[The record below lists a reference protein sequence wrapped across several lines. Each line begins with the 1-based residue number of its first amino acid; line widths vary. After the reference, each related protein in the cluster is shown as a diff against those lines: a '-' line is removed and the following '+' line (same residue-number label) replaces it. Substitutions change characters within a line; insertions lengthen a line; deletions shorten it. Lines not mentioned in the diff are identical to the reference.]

1 MNRIQ
6 GSKPRLKPTN
16 PKAKLPSNPKPT
28 TTQPPSSSSSSSN
41 LLILQQSQ
49 DPQSLPA
56 TKTTPSPSSNPSD
69 PTTPSSLLPILTPAL
84 EILSRFHHRNKNQHR
99 LSKWWAEADMLRRHL
114 RKLIEAANEWCDK
127 EPEREGKRRKEEARR
142 KKKEKYER
150 LGRVEKKQDGVGQKG
165 GEEEVKGEDREEEE
179 EEEDREAREVRLRA
193 EYLRGKLGPRAYF
206 AFSQLSADRQFAHL
220 GLMLL
225 GVLAQVDKALSAFA
239 SVPIDEND
247 DAAADEAAEDRG
259 PNLNATVMGQLADE
273 VPNQRHNDIGVA
285 VSREELLA
293 MMSESTT
300 ASGPTDGSLAR
311 SDARDHPLPTTETDS
326 GAAPPPVTGEN
337 RQGKNKSEKKKRPR
351 DDEDDKND
359 DEDKDDFSSGPTP
372 PVSEQKKKKKRK
384 AGDDG
389 TDIDDIFASFD
400 KPSQRKKKDKA
411 EKSVVASKTTTVTT
425 SIATATTT
433 TTKVKTTTDSSVPT
447 TTTTTT
453 TTPAEAETQHG
464 KDDLDDIFASL
475 EKPKKKKTKV
485 KKTDDLDD
493 IFASFDKPKTKKKK
507 KKAGAGAGADEFDD
521 IFGGL

>member
-1 MNRIQ
+1 MNRTQ

-28 TTQPPSSSSSSSN
+28 TTQPPSSSN
-41 LLILQQSQ
+41 LLIIQQSQ
-49 DPQSLPA
+49 DPQSLPT
-56 TKTTPSPSSNPSD
+56 TKTTPSPPSNPSD
-69 PTTPSSLLPILTPAL
+69 PKSPSDLLPILTPAL

-99 LSKWWAEADMLRRHL
+99 LSKWWVEADMLRRHL

-127 EPEREGKRRKEEARR
+127 EPERKGKRRKEEARR

-150 LGRVEKKQDGVGQKG
+150 LGRVEKKQDGVVGQKG

-179 EEEDREAREVRLRA
+179 EEEDKEAREVRLRA
-193 EYLRGKLGPRAYF
+193 EHLRGKLGPRAYF

-239 SVPIDEND
+239 PVPIDDD
-247 DAAADEAAEDRG
+247 DAAADDEAAEDRG
-259 PNLNATVMGQLADE
+259 PNLNATVMGQSGDD

-300 ASGPTDGSLAR
+300 ASGPTEGSLAR
-311 SDARDHPLPTTETDS
+311 RDARDQPLPTTETDS
-326 GAAPPPVTGEN
+326 GAAPPPPVTGEN
-337 RQGKNKSEKKKRPR
+337 RQGKNKSEKKKRQR
-351 DDEDDKND
+351 DAEEDEND

-372 PVSEQKKKKKRK
+372 PPVSEKKKKKKRK
-384 AGDDG
+384 TGDDEVN
-389 TDIDDIFASFD
+389 IDDIFASFD
-400 KPSQRKKKDKA
+400 KLSQREKKKNKA
-411 EKSVVASKTTTVTT
+411 EKSVVATKTTTATT
-425 SIATATTT
+425 SIATATATA
-433 TTKVKTTTDSSVPT
+433 TKVKTTTDSSVPT
-447 TTTTTT
+447 TTITTTS
-453 TTPAEAETQHG
+453 AEAETQHS

-475 EKPKKKKTKV
+475 EKPKKKKTTKV

-507 KKAGAGAGADEFDD
+507 KKAGAGADEFDD

>member
-1 MNRIQ
+1 MNRTQ
-6 GSKPRLKPTN
+6 GSKPRLKPSN
-16 PKAKLPSNPKPT
+16 PQAKLPSNPKPT
-28 TTQPPSSSSSSSN
+28 TTQPLSSSN

-49 DPQSLPA
+49 DPQSLPT
-56 TKTTPSPSSNPSD
+56 TKTTPSPPSNPSN
-69 PTTPSSLLPILTPAL
+69 PKSPSSLLPTLTPAL

-114 RKLIEAANEWCDK
+114 RKLIEAANVWCDK

-150 LGRVEKKQDGVGQKG
+150 LGRVEKKQDGAGQKG
-165 GEEEVKGEDREEEE
+165 GEGEVKGEDREEEE
-179 EEEDREAREVRLRA
+179 EDKEAREVRLRA

-220 GLMLL
+220 GLLLL

-239 SVPIDEND
+239 SVPIGEND
-247 DAAADEAAEDRG
+247 DAAANEAAEDRG
-259 PNLNATVMGQLADE
+259 PNLNATVMGQLADD

-293 MMSESTT
+293 MMLEST
-300 ASGPTDGSLAR
+300 ASGPTEGSLAR
-311 SDARDHPLPTTETDS
+311 RDARDQPLPTTETDF
-326 GAAPPPVTGEN
+326 GAPPPPVTGEN
-337 RQGKNKSEKKKRPR
+337 RQGKNKSGKKRPR
-351 DDEDDKND
+351 DDEDDEND
-359 DEDKDDFSSGPTP
+359 DEDKDDFSSGLTP
-372 PVSEQKKKKKRK
+372 PVSEKKKKKKRK
-384 AGDDG
+384 TGDDG

-400 KPSQRKKKDKA
+400 KPSQRKKKDEA
-411 EKSVVASKTTTVTT
+411 EKSVVATKTTTVTT
-425 SIATATTT
+425 SIATATA
-433 TTKVKTTTDSSVPT
+433 TKVKMTTDPSVPT

-453 TTPAEAETQHG
+453 TTTSAEAETQHG

-507 KKAGAGAGADEFDD
+507 KKAGAGADEFDD

>member
-1 MNRIQ
+1 MNRTQ

-16 PKAKLPSNPKPT
+16 PKAKLPSNPKST
-28 TTQPPSSSSSSSN
+28 TTQPPSSSN

-49 DPQSLPA
+49 DPQSLPT
-56 TKTTPSPSSNPSD
+56 TKTTPSPPSNPSD

-165 GEEEVKGEDREEEE
+165 GEGEVKGEDREEEE
-179 EEEDREAREVRLRA
+179 EDKEAREVRLRA

-259 PNLNATVMGQLADE
+259 PNLNATVMGQLADD

-293 MMSESTT
+293 MMLESTT
-300 ASGPTDGSLAR
+300 SGPTEGSLAR
-311 SDARDHPLPTTETDS
+311 RDARDHPLPTTETDS
-326 GAAPPPVTGEN
+326 GAAPPPVTGEI
-337 RQGKNKSEKKKRPR
+337 RQGKNKSEKKRPR
-351 DDEDDKND
+351 DDEDENND
-359 DEDKDDFSSGPTP
+359 EHKDDFSSGPTP
-372 PVSEQKKKKKRK
+372 PVSEKKKKKKRK
-384 AGDDG
+384 TGDDG

-400 KPSQRKKKDKA
+400 KPNQRKKKDKA
-411 EKSVVASKTTTVTT
+411 EKSVVATKTTTVTT
-425 SIATATTT
+425 SIATAAT
-433 TTKVKTTTDSSVPT
+433 TTKMKSTTDSSVPT
-447 TTTTTT
+447 TTTTT
-453 TTPAEAETQHG
+453 AEIDTRHG

-485 KKTDDLDD
+485 KKTDDLDN

-507 KKAGAGAGADEFDD
+507 KKAGAGADEFDD